1 MELKDSSFYPIKDV
15 QKFVNW
21 SSKKLQRYAKKNELK
36 KIDGRYLFTGI
47 HIKDIIKINDRQTA
61 MSRQRTGSDDKIMIL
76 EASLKAMTLKYE
88 DAKVTIV
95 KKTQYLENEIKILKE
110 NIVKQIDLQVQS
122 LEVENEKLKEDN
134 RKLKFELTNEIPHQD
149 KLKKAIQLITLEA
162 MDQGMQHKVFSEEEY
177 QDLIGTITE
186 VDFQKEQVN
195 YLRSRVEKQD
205 EILTKLVNQA
215 SERNFIEAKDKG
227 FDKK

>member
-1 MELKDSSFYPIKDV
+1 MKVYSVKEAAKIIGIKPRAVQFRCKRDDVRKKDNKYLITDLLITSWID
-15 QKFVNW
+15 
-21 SSKKLQRYAKKNELK
+21 KKKKNNAVSNAISNAKLDANAK
-36 KIDGRYLFTGI
+36 LHT
-47 HIKDIIKINDRQTA
+47 
-61 MSRQRTGSDDKIMIL
+61 
-76 EASLKAMTLKYE
+76 SLIVVE
-88 DAKVTIV
+88 NAK
-95 KKTQYLENEIKILKE
+95 LNAA
-110 NIVKQIDLQVQS
+110 NKQVDLQVQS
-122 LEVENEKLKEDN
+122 LELEIEKLKEEN
-134 RKLKFELTNEIPHQD
+134 KKLKFELTNEIPHQD

>member
-36 KIDGRYLFTGI
+36 KIDARYLFTGI
-47 HIKDIIKINDRQTA
+47 HIKDIIKINDRQAT
-61 MSRQRTGSDDKIMIL
+61 MSRQRTGSDDNTMIL
-76 EASLKAMTLKYE
+76 ESSLKAMTLKYE
-88 DAKVTIV
+88 DAKVLFL
-95 KKTQYLENEIKILKE
+95 KKTQSLENEIKILKE
-110 NIVKQIDLQVQS
+110 NIVKQVDLQVQS

-134 RKLKFELTNEIPHQD
+134 RNLKLELTNEIPHQD

-205 EILTKLVNQA
+205 EILTKLVNQV
-215 SERNFIEAKDKG
+215 SEKNYIEARDKG
-227 FDKK
+227 YDKK

>member
-1 MELKDSSFYPIKDV
+1 MKIYTTKEAAIILNVLPRAI
-15 QKFVNW
+15 QKKCKANDI
-21 SSKKLQRYAKKNELK
+21 RKKNNK
-36 KIDGRYLFTGI
+36 YLIT
-47 HIKDIIKINDRQTA
+47 D
-61 MSRQRTGSDDKIMIL
+61 
-76 EASLKAMTLKYE
+76 E
-88 DAKVTIV
+88 
-95 KKTQYLENEIKILKE
+95 ILKE
-110 NIVKQIDLQVQS
+110 WNVQTSENKRPNVRHVTPSIFGLADGGVIAAQNEQVDLQVQS
-122 LEVENEKLKEDN
+122 LELEIERLKEENKKLK
-134 RKLKFELTNEIPHQD
+134 LELTKEIPHQD

>member
-1 MELKDSSFYPIKDV
+1 
-15 QKFVNW
+15 
-21 SSKKLQRYAKKNELK
+21 
-36 KIDGRYLFTGI
+36 LFTGI